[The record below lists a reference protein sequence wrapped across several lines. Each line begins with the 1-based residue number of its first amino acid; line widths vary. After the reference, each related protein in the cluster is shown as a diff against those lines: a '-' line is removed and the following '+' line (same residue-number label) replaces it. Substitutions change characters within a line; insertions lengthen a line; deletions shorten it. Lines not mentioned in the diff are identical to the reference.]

1 MIVQHLSLTPRI
13 LLLPSLLLLFLVERE
28 RTGNVFE
35 IHRIRCDPLFSLPF
49 RFTVQIGRVELRRGG
64 IEIHEDRLLRRV
76 SIFFSFSTRLTR
88 LEFRFFRRSVV
99 KKKKKRERKKRKII
113 HAPRF
118 EQFASLN
125 VPRIFLF
132 SLSFFLPTDIHSSRD
147 STSLFNVSMNGLVIH
162 SSRRRSSLSIHSSS
176 SSSSFVTSF
185 EIRSACAQK
194 SKTYRNGYPPLS
206 S

>member
-1 MIVQHLSLTPRI
+1 MRPA
-13 LLLPSLLLLFLVERE
+13 LFPP
-28 RTGNVFE
+28 FP
-35 IHRIRCDPLFSLPF
+35 IHRANWPSRTAARGDRDPRGSVIATSFDFLLVLDAINTSGISLFQ
-49 RFTVQIGRVELRRGG
+49 TERR
-64 IEIHEDRLLRRV
+64 
-76 SIFFSFSTRLTR
+76 
-88 LEFRFFRRSVV
+88 

-194 SKTYRNGYPPLS
+194 SKTYRNEYPPFS